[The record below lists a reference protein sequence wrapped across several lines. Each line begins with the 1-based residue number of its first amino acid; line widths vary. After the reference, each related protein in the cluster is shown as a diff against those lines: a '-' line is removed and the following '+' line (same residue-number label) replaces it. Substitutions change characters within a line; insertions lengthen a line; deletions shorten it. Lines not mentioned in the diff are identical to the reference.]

1 MAVHTVRTYT
11 QNLGVKTLKG
21 LYVILKRPHFRG
33 SATGEIFE
41 IKGEEDI
48 FFALIILQLY
58 GAPG

>member
-11 QNLGVKTLKG
+11 QNLGVKERKG
-21 LYVILKRPHFRG
+21 LDVLLKRPHFRG

-48 FFALIILQLY
+48 FLAKVI
-58 GAPG
+58 GKPNGTPG